1 MPKMYTKS
9 NTRSSLISQAV
20 IRIASDMGIESYIK
34 KIRHGYSVCTGEF
47 VIVDMLDDTSVKIVL
62 CDYNNFYQTLKRN
75 LRKWRKNYE
84 KKKSRPC
91 R

>member
-1 MPKMYTKS
+1 MYVKS
-9 NTRSSLISQAV
+9 DTRSSLISQSV
-20 IRIASDMGIESYIK
+20 IRIASDMGIEGYIK
-34 KIRHGYSVCTGEF
+34 KIRHGYSVCAGEF

-62 CDYNNFYQTLKRN
+62 SDYNNFYQTLKRH

-84 KKKSRPC
+84 KKKSCPC